1 MADIPFAIPGEHALG
16 ESSGKTLFS
25 KVLMNSDDLAGGK
38 IGMDTCTTHQ
48 CCRPS
53 RTIIERK
60 ISYFPLGY
68 SVQSAYESRSERNM
82 DEQTIEVIGTA
93 RVMGDINQ
101 IKMFP
106 RKCQYNSRYH

>member
-1 MADIPFAIPGEHALG
+1 MW
-16 ESSGKTLFS
+16 
-25 KVLMNSDDLAGGK
+25 VLA
-38 IGMDTCTTHQ
+38 
-48 CCRPS
+48 RPTGVVGA
-53 RTIIERK
+53 RTVVERK
-60 ISYFPLGY
+60 IPHLPLGY